1 MKRILN
7 KVALIT
13 GAARGIGASIA
24 QVFIQEGAQVI
35 LTDILDEEESLA
47 KKLGN
52 QATSMHLD

>member
-7 KVALIT
+7 KVALIP
-13 GAARGIGASIA
+13 GAARRKGASIA

-47 KKLGN
+47 NKLGN